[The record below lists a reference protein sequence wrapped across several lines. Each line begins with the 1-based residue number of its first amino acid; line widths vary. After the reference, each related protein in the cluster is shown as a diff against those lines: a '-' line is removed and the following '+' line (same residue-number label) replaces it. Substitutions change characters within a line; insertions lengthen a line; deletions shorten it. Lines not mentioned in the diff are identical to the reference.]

1 MANPVQHQP
10 RPTFRL
16 GLSAL
21 TSALL
26 ICACDSGGGGGGSAP
41 MELVEVS
48 HGFGLLVPHQTHVA
62 DENGD
67 PTAELIAIRSQND
80 LVSNVTLAN
89 PVLPITEWPAA
100 AELPSGAEGN
110 HYIYAQFTQPIG
122 VDSVLS
128 PSPNSQGSFG
138 LAGALNIVAVDPAS
152 GLTSPV
158 PGRGFIG
165 GRTYVDNGGATL
177 ELQQWVALDEG
188 GAAVAVDVGGQFPG
202 QGFPGTDGGG
212 FSGASTMLSNTTF
225 VFVADSDGDL
235 STYETFPP
243 NRQIQLRA
251 TSSVLSDLGNP
262 LEHQVLGGATVGLD
276 TLTPEV
282 ALTPAPNSVPLT
294 VPAFGD
300 SDVDPATDIQITF
313 TESVQPLSVG
323 QLPSNK
329 PPSLSSAIGISFGP
343 QTSQTNVPFT
353 ALPVSVYD
361 FSTWVLTPTFAFP
374 GSGPVFAQCGTFN
387 EVTMNVVPGQI
398 EDLASLSAP
407 ASGGNRNTLPAA
419 TSFTTGEG
427 PGLVNA
433 PVVPDAIYAI
443 RQGSSPGISV
453 IDLNGFGQS
462 TGDPTF
468 DGTYKKGH
476 SNFRNNP
483 NLLQQGTAI
492 HPAIFPGTCTID
504 GGSAGVFTLT
514 RDSSLNTLLI
524 SNPLITS
531 AGDAMLGHPLDLVY
545 SNAKDASGCQSGGG
559 NLCAINGLKQIQVS
573 FGFASQNTMT
583 VPGNL
588 PNQPVVTNANL
599 VQGGGN
605 PVSWAPHPNPPA
617 LKFPPLCVQP
627 YIGGEEPTSFYTL
640 DLLPPAGAGIQLNNL
655 LNPGDPF
662 GDPLNGLPPSGLLT
676 QLQNMYFEGPDRPSL
691 PLAACL
697 PHMMRQQVG
706 HFLYLIDRARRE
718 IVVINSNRFQVL
730 DRIAVSDPTNLAM
743 SPNLDLLAVSNQK
756 SNLVQFIDID
766 PNSGTFHQVVK
777 NTTVGSGPRGI
788 AWDPANED
796 ILVCNELDNSVS
808 IISAHTLEVRKE
820 VKSQLNLPFE
830 VVITQRQNGFGFL
843 RNVYFAWILNRNGDL
858 AIFESGPSGLNGWGY
873 DDVIGVAP
881 MQFDNPKA
889 LAVDFSNLGG
899 GCWVV
904 HENQLAADGTPTGQT
919 GGAITN
925 VVVAATTFGM
935 LPLFNA
941 NLFINPQFRDMSIT
955 VQSSIGSDQLT
966 GIPVDI
972 AQDDQINFGSLT
984 NFEGALNNYS
994 AGVPAAINGKSYVRL
1009 VNGVPTGAKHPRF
1022 LFAAVPNSSEGPGVV
1037 DVINM
1042 QSSNLRFDT
1051 DPFVAGKQSI
1061 PAPGVN
1067 LLIDYW
1073 RQ

>member
-1 MANPVQHQP
+1 MANPVISTT
-10 RPTFRL
+10 RPSFGKPL
-16 GLSAL
+16 CGLMA
-21 TSALL
+21 ALL
-26 ICACDSGGGGGGSAP
+26 LLGACDSGGGGGSEP

-48 HGFGLLVPHQTHVA
+48 HGFGLLVPHQVFRA
-62 DENGD
+62 DSDGN
-67 PTAELIAIRSQND
+67 PTNEVVAIRTLDD

-89 PVLPITEWPAA
+89 PVLPVTEWPAQSV
-100 AELPSGAEGN
+100 LPNGEAGN
-110 HYIYAQFTQPIG
+110 HYVYAQFTQTIE
-122 VDSVLS
+122 VDTVLS
-128 PSPNSQGSFG
+128 PSPNAQASFG
-138 LAGALNIVAVDPAS
+138 LAGAINVVAVDPQS

-165 GRTYVDNGGATL
+165 GRTYASASGGGL
-177 ELQQWVALDEG
+177 ELQQWVVLDDAG
-188 GAAVAVDVGGQFPG
+188 NAVAADVGGAFPG
-202 QGFPGTDGGG
+202 AGFPGTGSVS
-212 FSGASTMLSNTTF
+212 FAGADKLLAETTF

-235 STYETFPP
+235 TTLETFPP

-251 TSSVLSDLGNP
+251 TSSVLSTAGKG
-262 LEHQVLGGATVGLD
+262 LETPVLGGSTVGLD
-276 TLTPEV
+276 SLAPEV
-282 ALTPAPNSVPLT
+282 ALTPAPNSVPQT

-300 SDVDPATDIQITF
+300 TDVDPATDIQITF
-313 TESVQPLSVG
+313 TESVQPLTVG
-323 QLPSNK
+323 PLPSNK
-329 PPSLSSAIGISFGP
+329 PPALSSAIAISFGP
-343 QTSQTNVPFT
+343 QTAQTNVPFT
-353 ALPVSVYD
+353 VLPVSIYD
-361 FSTWVLTPTFAFP
+361 FSTWLLTPSFSFP

-387 EVTMNVVPGQI
+387 EVSMNVVPGQI
-398 EDLASLSAP
+398 QDLIVLPPPQA
-407 ASGGNRNTLPAA
+407 GGNRNTLPAA

-468 DGTYKKGH
+468 DGSYAKGH

-483 NLLQQGTAI
+483 NLIQQGTAI
-492 HPAIFPGTCTID
+492 HPPIFPGTCTID

-524 SNPLITS
+524 TNPLITS
-531 AGDAMLGHPLDLVY
+531 AGDAMVGHPLDLVFN
-545 SNAKDASGCQSGGG
+545 NAKDATGCQSGGG
-559 NLCAINGLKQIQVS
+559 NVCAINGLKQIQVS
-573 FGFASQNTMT
+573 FGFSGTNTMS

-588 PNQPVVTNANL
+588 PNQPITVNANL
-599 VQGGGN
+599 VQAGGN

-617 LKFPPLCVQP
+617 LIFPPLCVQP
-627 YIGGEEPTSFYTL
+627 YIGGQEPTSFYTIE
-640 DLLPPAGAGIQLNNL
+640 LPPPTSTGIFLKNL
-655 LNPGDPF
+655 LNPGDPL

-676 QLQNMYFEGPDRPSL
+676 QLQNMYFEGPDRASL
-691 PLAACL
+691 PLGACL
-697 PHMMRQQVG
+697 QHMMRQQVG

-730 DRIAVSDPTNLAM
+730 DRIPVSDPTNLAM

-756 SNLVQFIDID
+756 SDLVQFIDID

-777 NTTVGSGPRGI
+777 NTAVGRGPRGI

-796 ILVCNELDNSVS
+796 ILVCNEIDNSVS
-808 IISAHTLEVRKE
+808 IISAHTLSVRKE
-820 VKSQLNLPFE
+820 VKSQLNQPFD

-904 HENQLAADGTPTGQT
+904 HENQLGADGNPTGQT

-925 VVVAATTFGM
+925 VIVAATTFGQ
-935 LPLFNA
+935 LQLVNA
-941 NLFINPQFRDMSIT
+941 NFFVNPQFRDMDIK

-966 GIPVDI
+966 GIPVDV
-972 AQDDQINFGSLT
+972 AQDDQINFGSVP
-984 NFEGALNNYS
+984 NFEGILNNYS

-1009 VNGVPTGAKHPRF
+1009 VNNTPTGAKHPRF

-1051 DPFVAGKQSI
+1051 DPYLPGKQSI
-1061 PAPGVN
+1061 PVPGVN